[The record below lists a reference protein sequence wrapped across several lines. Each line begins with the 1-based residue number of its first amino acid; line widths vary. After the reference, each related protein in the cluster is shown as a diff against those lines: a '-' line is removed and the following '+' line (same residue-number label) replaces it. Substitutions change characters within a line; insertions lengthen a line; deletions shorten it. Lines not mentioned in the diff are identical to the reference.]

1 MPVVG
6 HHRTEGRTAGRAG
19 RRRPPAGGEFGVAEL
34 LARVQRETASA
45 GRLTVPVQRSRPPR
59 DSRGVEPSTVRM
71 PALTAAPSPRD
82 PGMVGPIGVAV
93 SRAASAGPA
102 DEVGAAGPLRG
113 EHRALTERQQ
123 VVGRWLAGA
132 FSAAT
137 ALAVIG
143 SVAGERAIV
152 GDPDLAGAATAGAA
166 PPLPAIAPPAPD
178 PLVALPA
185 EAPEE
190 QKDDTERPARA
201 ECAGRPGQVLD
212 LVNWKLTLP
221 TGSSSS
227 PAEVEGQRLRSFS
240 SADWFN
246 VRKDCA
252 VAFRAPVN
260 GVTTSGSKNP
270 RSELR
275 EMSRGGTDKASWS
288 STSGT
293 HTMVVKEAFTKLP
306 TGKPHL
312 VGAQIHDAEDDVTV
326 FRLEGSKLW
335 VTNGDETHHAL
346 ATSNYVLGTPF
357 EAKFVVSGGQ
367 TRAYY
372 NGRLVT
378 TITKDYTG
386 AYFKAGAYTQANCE
400 NAAPCD
406 SGNYGETLV
415 YDLKVTHKP

>member
-1 MPVVG
+1 
-6 HHRTEGRTAGRAG
+6 
-19 RRRPPAGGEFGVAEL
+19 
-34 LARVQRETASA
+34 
-45 GRLTVPVQRSRPPR
+45 
-59 DSRGVEPSTVRM
+59 
-71 PALTAAPSPRD
+71 
-82 PGMVGPIGVAV
+82 MVGPIGVAV